1 MSLWSRT
8 LVYLGLREEPDDA
21 AQWAVIEDAEL
32 IEDVVV
38 TPPSGSATLRSDAA
52 AARPATATASTA
64 PSVVEPAAPAEGS
77 NVRSLHGGAEP
88 AGGRVSVVQVRVFE
102 DVEAVGSRHR
112 HRHPV
117 LFDVTACTREVAR
130 RTVDFVSGLTYASEG
145 TLRRIAP
152 RVFLLVPEGVDV
164 PLEERRR
171 LAQLGY
177 DVDGRSEGTS

>member
-32 IEDVVV
+32 VEDVVV
-38 TPPSGSATLRSDAA
+38 TPPSGSTALRPDAPRA
-52 AARPATATASTA
+52 G
-64 PSVVEPAAPAEGS
+64 EPAPAGSS

-102 DVEAVGSRHR
+102 DVEAVGSRYR

-171 LAQLGY
+171 LTQLGY
-177 DVDGRSEGTS
+177 DVDGRTEGTS